1 MEKSKF
7 YFNEET
13 KELSYCVPFVEN
25 TKRQLSENY
34 KKDCINDIQAFLWA
48 SIQMLE
54 AMPLV
59 NNYKVIQISK
69 QGSSVIFENGSEF
82 CYKDYIFILDLFN
95 EIEELRKSGLYI
107 DQSYEKI
114 LQVDTSKHLV
124 TLMRCLVRFAA
135 TDEGSNINCTRIVDL
150 LMH

>member
-34 KKDCINDIQAFLWA
+34 KKDCINDIQAFLWE

-69 QGSSVIFENGSEF
+69 QGSSVIFANGNEF

-124 TLMRCLVRFAA
+124 TLMRCLVCFAA
-135 TDEGSNINCTRIVDL
+135 TNAGRNINCTRIVDL

>member
-7 YFNEET
+7 YFDEET

-25 TKRQLSENY
+25 TKLQLSENY
-34 KKDCINDIQAFLWA
+34 KKDCINDIQDFLWA
-48 SIQMLE
+48 SVQMLE
-54 AMPLV
+54 AMPLR

-69 QGSSVIFENGSEF
+69 QGSSVIFANGSEF
-82 CYKDYIFILDLFN
+82 NYKDYIFILDLFN
-95 EIEELRKSGLYI
+95 EIEELRKFGFDEAYNTFM
-107 DQSYEKI
+107 QA
-114 LQVDTSKHLV
+114 DTKSHIV

-135 TDEGSNINCTRIVDL
+135 AGEDSNINCTRIVDL